1 MSHYFTKNPVDVVSN
16 KREITFVVS
25 GTEYHFLS
33 DHGVFSKQGL
43 DFGTRL
49 LLESLVLE
57 RGQKVLDLGCGYG
70 PIGIVLALRDQ
81 AEVVM
86 SDVNQRA
93 LELASL
99 NAKNHHISVKTI
111 ESNGFEQI
119 DGLFDWI
126 VTNPPIRAGKQVIY
140 EMFRQSK
147 HFLKPNG
154 RLVLVIR
161 KDQGALSAKAELE
174 TIYPKITILAKK
186 SGYFVFEC
194 RLQLTV

>member
-1 MSHYFTKNPVDVVSN
+1 MSHYFTKNPVEVVSN
-16 KREITFVVS
+16 KKAIHFIIS
-25 GTEYHFLS
+25 GREYHFLS

-49 LLESLVLE
+49 LLESITLE
-57 RGQKVLDLGCGYG
+57 PGQRVLDLGCGYG
-70 PIGIVLALRDQ
+70 PIGIVLAQRDH

-93 LELASL
+93 LELTRL
-99 NAKNHHISVKTI
+99 NAKNQNVSVRTI
-111 ESNGFEQI
+111 ESNGFEHI

-126 VTNPPIRAGKQVIY
+126 VTNPPIRAGKHVIY
-140 EMFRQSK
+140 EMFRQSQ
-147 HFLKPNG
+147 HYLKPNG

-161 KDQGALSAKAELE
+161 KDQGASSAKTELE
-174 TIYPKITILAKK
+174 TSFSQVSTLAKK

-194 RLQLTV
+194 RI